1 MLTLSCG
8 ANFRMMNRQKWSLI
22 AGVFLVMSFASH
34 TSLSAAED
42 PAPPEKVRTVEGI
55 TEYSLENGM
64 KVLLFPDPSSPKV
77 TVNLTLLVGSRHEGY
92 GETGMAHL
100 LEHMLFKG
108 TPTHQNIPKELQ
120 ARGAQFNGTTWYD
133 RTNYYETL
141 PASEDNLEFALKME
155 ADRMMNSYVKA
166 EDLASEM
173 TVVRN
178 EFERGENSPSRMLM
192 QKVMASA
199 FEWHNYGKSTIGNR
213 ADIER
218 VPIDRLKGFYK
229 KYYQPDNAVLI
240 VAGKFDQAEALKLI
254 NKYFGTIPRPERK
267 LDKTYTE
274 EPAQEGERIVTLRRI
289 GEVPAVGVVYHIPA
303 AVHKDMAALDVLES
317 TLTDDPSGVLYQA
330 LVKTKKASSVSGS
343 IFALHDPGVLRLMVE
358 IVKGND
364 PQVILGILFDTLQ
377 EVRDK
382 GISPENVARAKE
394 KLLKQY
400 EQAENNS
407 SRLAVEL
414 SEWVAMGDWRLR
426 FLYRDALEKVTPE
439 DVKRVA
445 DKYLRANNRTVG
457 IFEPVKESQKV
468 AIPQVADVEKMIGDY
483 KGREAVA
490 MGEDFNVSPENIDK
504 RTTIKTLPGGV
515 KVALLPKKT
524 RGEEVNL
531 RMTLR
536 YGNLENLQGK
546 RTACEFLPAVMKR
559 GTKNKTRQEIED
571 ELNKLRA
578 QLSLSG
584 SAGEVNVGIKT
595 RKESLGKVLEILK
608 EILREPTLPATELEL
623 LKTQQVAMLEK
634 QKTDPQSR
642 AILSVRRQLRPYSE
656 QDPRY
661 VPDIDQ
667 EIARVKALSQSDLQ
681 SLYENYLGASVG
693 EIAVV
698 GDFSEE
704 EVYSQ
709 LGSVLDDWN
718 SEADYAHIPAEA
730 HDIPGKLTEILIP
743 DKANAFYFA
752 GLTFPMNSTS
762 PDYPDLIV
770 AGSVLGSSGLSS
782 RLGDRV
788 RQKEGLAYGVGA
800 FIHADTI
807 DMRGSISIYAS
818 CNPDNMEKVETAIK
832 EELALLISK
841 GITKE
846 ELANAQKGY
855 LEKQEVSRTSDAS
868 LASIL
873 TTNLFADRNMT
884 YYSELEQKINAVT
897 ADAAQQAFA
906 KYIHPENLIIVVSGS
921 LKKQD

>member
-1 MLTLSCG
+1 MLTLSSG
-8 ANFRMMNRQKWSLI
+8 ARSRMMNRHKWSLA
-22 AGVFLVMSFASH
+22 AGVFLVMSFASN
-34 TSLSAAED
+34 SFLSAAKA
-42 PAPPEKVRTVEGI
+42 PAPPEKVRSVEGI

-108 TPTHQNIPKELQ
+108 TPTHKNIPKELQ
-120 ARGAQFNGTTWYD
+120 ARGAQFNGTTWFD

-166 EDLASEM
+166 EDLVSEM

-192 QKVMASA
+192 QKVMGSA

-218 VPIDRLKGFYK
+218 VPIDRLKKFYQ

-254 NKYFGTIPRPERK
+254 NQYFGTIPRPERK
-267 LDKTYTE
+267 LDATYTE
-274 EPAQEGERIVTLRRI
+274 EPPQEGERVVTLRRV
-289 GEVPAVGVVYHIPA
+289 GEVPVVGVVYHIPA
-303 AVHKDMAALDVLES
+303 AAHKDMAALDVLES
-317 TLTDDPSGVLYQA
+317 ALTSDPSGVLYQA

-343 IFALHDPGVLRLMVE
+343 IFALHDPGVLRLIVE
-358 IVKGND
+358 VVKGND
-364 PQVILGILFDTLQ
+364 PQVILGIMFDTLQ
-377 EVRDK
+377 TVIDK
-382 GISPENVARAKE
+382 GISPEDVARAKE

-445 DKYLRANNRTVG
+445 DLYLKENNRTVG
-457 IFEPVKESQKV
+457 IFVPVDKSEKV
-468 AIPQVADVEKMIGDY
+468 SIPQVNDIAKMIGDY
-483 KGREAVA
+483 KGRETVA
-490 MGEDFNVSPENIDK
+490 MGEDFDVSPESINK
-504 RTTIKTLPGGV
+504 RTTVKTLSSGV
-515 KVALLPKKT
+515 KVALLSKKT

-531 RMTLR
+531 NMTLR

-546 RTACEFLPAVMKR
+546 RLACEYLPVVMKR
-559 GTKNKTRQEIED
+559 GTKNMTRQEIED
-571 ELNKLRA
+571 ALNKLRA
-578 QLSLSG
+578 QLSVSG
-584 SAGEVNVGIKT
+584 SPGQLSVGIKT
-595 RKESLGKVLEILK
+595 RRENLGKVFDILK
-608 EILREPTLPATELEL
+608 QILREPTLPESELDV
-623 LKTQQVAMLEK
+623 LKTQQIAMLEK

-642 AILSVRRQLRPYSE
+642 AILSVRRQLRPYSVE
-656 QDPRY
+656 DPRY

-667 EIARVKALSQSDLQ
+667 EIKRIKALSQSDLQ
-681 SLYENYLGASVG
+681 SLYENFIGASVG

-698 GDFSEE
+698 GDFAEDE
-704 EVYSQ
+704 TFSQ
-709 LGSVLDDWN
+709 LSSMLENWE
-718 SEADYAHIPAEA
+718 SKAAYQHIPAMA
-730 HDIPGKLTEILIP
+730 HKIPGNLTEIIIP

-752 GLTFPMNSTS
+752 GLTFPMNTS
-762 PDYPDLIV
+762 EPDYPDLIV

-800 FIHADTI
+800 FIHADAI

-818 CNPDNMEKVETAIK
+818 CNPANMDKVEVAIK
-832 EELALLISK
+832 EELALLSSK

-855 LEKQEVSRTSDAS
+855 LEKQEVSRTNDAS

-873 TTNLFADRNMT
+873 TANLFAKRDMT

-897 ADAAQQAFA
+897 AEAAQKAFA
-906 KYIHPENLIIVVSGS
+906 KYIHPENLIITVSGS
-921 LKKQD
+921 LKD

>member
-1 MLTLSCG
+1 
-8 ANFRMMNRQKWSLI
+8 MMNRQKWSLT
-22 AGVFLVMSFASH
+22 AGVFLVMSFASN
-34 TSLSAAED
+34 SFLSAAKS

-77 TVNLTLLVGSRHEGY
+77 TVNLTILVGSRHEGY

-108 TPTHQNIPKELQ
+108 TPTHKNIPKELQ
-120 ARGAQFNGTTWYD
+120 ARGAQFNGTTWFD

-192 QKVMASA
+192 QKVMGSA

-218 VPIDRLKGFYK
+218 VPIDRLKKFYK

-240 VAGKFDQAEALKLI
+240 VAGKFDQTEALKLI
-254 NKYFGTIPRPERK
+254 NQYFGTIPRPERK
-267 LDKTYTE
+267 LDSTYTE
-274 EPAQEGERIVTLRRI
+274 EPPQEGERVVTLRRV
-289 GEVPAVGVVYHIPA
+289 GEVPVVGVVYHIPA
-303 AVHKDMAALDVLES
+303 AAHKDMAALDVLES
-317 TLTDDPSGVLYQA
+317 ALTSDPSGVLYQA

-343 IFALHDPGVLRLMVE
+343 IFALHDPGVLRLIVE
-358 IVKGND
+358 VVKGND
-364 PQVILGILFDTLQ
+364 PQVILGIMFDTLQ
-377 EVRDK
+377 TVIDK
-382 GISPENVARAKE
+382 GISPEDVTRAKE

-426 FLYRDALEKVTPE
+426 FLYRDALEKVTPA

-445 DKYLRANNRTVG
+445 DLYLKENNRTVG
-457 IFEPVKESQKV
+457 IFVPVDKSEKV
-468 AIPQVADVEKMIGDY
+468 SIPQVNDIAKMIGDY
-483 KGREAVA
+483 KGRETVA
-490 MGEDFNVSPENIDK
+490 MGEDFDVSPENIDK
-504 RTTIKTLPGGV
+504 RTTVKTLSSGV
-515 KVALLPKKT
+515 KVALLSKKT

-531 RMTLR
+531 KMTLR
-536 YGNLENLQGK
+536 YGNLVNLNGK
-546 RTACEFLPAVMKR
+546 RLACEFLPVVMKR
-559 GTKNKTRQEIED
+559 GTKKMTRQEIED
-571 ELNKLRA
+571 ALNKLRA
-578 QLSLSG
+578 QLSISG
-584 SAGEVNVGIKT
+584 SPGQITVGIKT
-595 RKESLGKVLEILK
+595 RSENLGKVLDILK
-608 EILREPTLPATELEL
+608 DILREPTLPESELEV
-623 LKTQQVAMLEK
+623 LKTQQIAMLEK

-642 AILSVRRQLRPYSE
+642 AILSVRRQLRPYSVE
-656 QDPRY
+656 DPRY

-667 EIARVKALSQSDLQ
+667 EIKRIKALTQSDLQ
-681 SLYENYLGASVG
+681 SLYENFIGASVG

-698 GDFSEE
+698 GDFAEDQTF
-704 EVYSQ
+704 SQ
-709 LGSVLDDWN
+709 LN
-718 SEADYAHIPAEA
+718 SMLENWESKAAYKHIPAMA
-730 HDIPGKLTEILIP
+730 HQIPGNLTEIIIP

-752 GLTFPMNSTS
+752 GLTFPMNTSS

-800 FIHADTI
+800 FIHADSI
-807 DMRGSISIYAS
+807 DERGSISIYAS
-818 CNPDNMEKVETAIK
+818 CNPANMNKVEVAIK
-832 EELALLISK
+832 EELTLLSSK

-855 LEKQEVSRTSDAS
+855 LEQQEVSRTNDSS

-873 TTNLFADRNMT
+873 TANLFAKRDMK
-884 YYSELEQKINAVT
+884 YYSELEKKINAVT
-897 ADAAQQAFA
+897 AEAAQQAFA
-906 KYIHPENLIIVVSGS
+906 KYIHPENLIITVSGS
-921 LKKQD
+921 LTD

>member
-1 MLTLSCG
+1 
-8 ANFRMMNRQKWSLI
+8 
-22 AGVFLVMSFASH
+22 
-34 TSLSAAED
+34 
-42 PAPPEKVRTVEGI
+42 
-55 TEYSLENGM
+55 
-64 KVLLFPDPSSPKV
+64 
-77 TVNLTLLVGSRHEGY
+77 
-92 GETGMAHL
+92 
-100 LEHMLFKG
+100 
-108 TPTHQNIPKELQ
+108 
-120 ARGAQFNGTTWYD
+120 
-133 RTNYYETL
+133 
-141 PASEDNLEFALKME
+141 
-155 ADRMMNSYVKA
+155 
-166 EDLASEM
+166 
-173 TVVRN
+173 
-178 EFERGENSPSRMLM
+178 
-192 QKVMASA
+192 
-199 FEWHNYGKSTIGNR
+199 
-213 ADIER
+213 
-218 VPIDRLKGFYK
+218 
-229 KYYQPDNAVLI
+229 
-240 VAGKFDQAEALKLI
+240 
-254 NKYFGTIPRPERK
+254 
-267 LDKTYTE
+267 
-274 EPAQEGERIVTLRRI
+274 
-289 GEVPAVGVVYHIPA
+289 
-303 AVHKDMAALDVLES
+303 
-317 TLTDDPSGVLYQA
+317 
-330 LVKTKKASSVSGS
+330 
-343 IFALHDPGVLRLMVE
+343 
-358 IVKGND
+358 
-364 PQVILGILFDTLQ
+364 
-377 EVRDK
+377 
-382 GISPENVARAKE
+382 
-394 KLLKQY
+394 
-400 EQAENNS
+400 
-407 SRLAVEL
+407 
-414 SEWVAMGDWRLR
+414 
-426 FLYRDALEKVTPE
+426 
-439 DVKRVA
+439 
-445 DKYLRANNRTVG
+445 
-457 IFEPVKESQKV
+457 
-468 AIPQVADVEKMIGDY
+468 
-483 KGREAVA
+483 
-490 MGEDFNVSPENIDK
+490 
-504 RTTIKTLPGGV
+504 
-515 KVALLPKKT
+515 
-524 RGEEVNL
+524 
-531 RMTLR
+531 
-536 YGNLENLQGK
+536 
-546 RTACEFLPAVMKR
+546 MKR

-608 EILREPTLPATELEL
+608 EILREPTLPASELEL
-623 LKTQQVAMLEK
+623 LKTQQIAMLEK

-667 EIARVKALSQSDLQ
+667 EIARVKSLSQSDLQ

-709 LGSVLDDWN
+709 LGSVLENWK
-718 SEADYAHIPAEA
+718 SEAAYAHIPAEA
-730 HDIPGKLTEILIP
+730 HEIPGKLTEIIIP
-743 DKANAFYFA
+743 DKANAFYFG

-762 PDYPDLIV
+762 PDYPNLIV

-807 DMRGSISIYAS
+807 DMRGSISLYAS

-921 LKKQD
+921 LKK

>member
-1 MLTLSCG
+1 
-8 ANFRMMNRQKWSLI
+8 
-22 AGVFLVMSFASH
+22 MSFASH
-34 TSLSAAED
+34 TSLSAAGD
-42 PAPPEKVRTVEGI
+42 PAPPEKIRTVEGI

-64 KVLLFPDPSSPKV
+64 KVLLFPDASSPKV

-108 TPTHQNIPKELQ
+108 TPTHQNIPKDLQ
-120 ARGAQFNGTTWYD
+120 SRGAQFNGTTWYD

-218 VPIDRLKGFYK
+218 VPVDRLKKFYK

-254 NKYFGTIPRPERK
+254 NQYFGTIPRPERK

-274 EPAQEGERIVTLRRI
+274 EPAQEGERILTLRRI
-289 GEVPAVGVVYHIPA
+289 GEVPSVGVVYHIPA
-303 AVHKDMAALDVLES
+303 AAHKDMAALDVLES

-382 GISPENVARAKE
+382 GISAENVARAKE

-445 DKYLRANNRTVG
+445 DEYLRANNRTVG

-468 AIPQVADVEKMIGDY
+468 AIPQVADIEKMIGDY
-483 KGREAVA
+483 KGREGVA
-490 MGEDFNVSPENIDK
+490 MGEDFDVSPENIDK
-504 RTTIKTLPGGV
+504 RTTVKTLPGGV
-515 KVALLPKKT
+515 KVALLAKKT

-536 YGNLENLQGK
+536 YGSLENLQGK
-546 RTACEFLPAVMKR
+546 RTACEFLPVIMKR

-608 EILREPTLPATELEL
+608 EILREPTLPASELEL
-623 LKTQQVAMLEK
+623 LKTQQIAMLEK

-667 EIARVKALSQSDLQ
+667 EIARVKSLSQSDLQ

-709 LGSVLDDWN
+709 LGSVLENWK
-718 SEADYAHIPAEA
+718 SEAAYAHIPAEA
-730 HDIPGKLTEILIP
+730 HDIPGKLTEIIIP
-743 DKANAFYFA
+743 DKANAFYFG

-807 DMRGSISIYAS
+807 DMRGSISLYAS

-921 LKKQD
+921 LKSQE

>member
-1 MLTLSCG
+1 MLTLSSG
-8 ANFRMMNRQKWSLI
+8 AKYRMMNRQKWSLT
-22 AGVFLVMSFASH
+22 AGVFFVMSFASQSFL
-34 TSLSAAED
+34 TAAD
-42 PAPPEKVRTVEGI
+42 APAPPEKIRTVEGI
-55 TEYSLENGM
+55 TEYSLANGM
-64 KVLLFPDPSSPKV
+64 KVLLFPDASSPKV

-141 PASEDNLEFALKME
+141 PATEDNLEFALKME

-192 QKVMASA
+192 QKVMSSA

-218 VPIDRLKGFYK
+218 VPIDRLKSFYK

-240 VAGKFDQAEALKLI
+240 VAGKFDTDEALKLI
-254 NKYFGTIPRPERK
+254 NKYFGTIPKPERK

-274 EPAQEGERIVTLRRI
+274 EPPQEGERIVTLRRI
-289 GEVPAVGVVYHIPA
+289 GEVPVVGVVYHIPA
-303 AVHKDMAALDVLES
+303 AAHKDMAAIDVLES

-343 IFALHDPGVLRLMVE
+343 LFALHDPGVLRLMVE
-358 IVKGND
+358 VVKGND
-364 PQVILGILFDTLQ
+364 PQVILGIMFDTLQ
-377 EVRDK
+377 TVREK
-382 GISPENVARAKE
+382 GIPAEDVTRAKE

-414 SEWVAMGDWRLR
+414 SEWVSMGDWRLR

-445 DKYLRANNRTVG
+445 DEYLKENNRTVG
-457 IFEPVKESQKV
+457 IFVPVEESQKV
-468 AIPQVADVEKMIGDY
+468 TIPQIDDVAKMIGDY
-483 KGREAVA
+483 QGRETVA
-490 MGEDFNVSPENIDK
+490 KGEDFDVSPENINK
-504 RTTIKTLPGGV
+504 RTTVKTLSGGV
-515 KVALLPKKT
+515 KVALLSKKT

-531 RMTLR
+531 NMTLR
-536 YGNLENLQGK
+536 YGDLQSLQGK
-546 RTACEFLPAVMKR
+546 KTASEFLPAVMKR
-559 GTKNKTRQEIED
+559 GTKNRTRQQIED

-578 QLSLSG
+578 QLSISG
-584 SAGEVNVGIKT
+584 SPGEINVAIKT
-595 RKESLGKVLEILK
+595 RSESLSSVLSILK
-608 EILREPTLPATELEL
+608 EILREPTLPETELDV
-623 LKTQQVAMLEK
+623 LKSQQIATLEK

-642 AILSVRRQLRPYSE
+642 AILSVRSQLRPYPES
-656 QDPRY
+656 DPRY
-661 VPDIDQ
+661 VPTIEQ
-667 EIARVKALSQSDLQ
+667 EIERIKALSQSDLQ
-681 SLYENYLGASVG
+681 SLYENFIGGSVG

-698 GDFSEE
+698 GDFSED
-704 EVYSQ
+704 EVYAQ
-709 LGSVLDDWN
+709 LGSMLDDWK
-718 SEADYAHIPAEA
+718 SPAPYKHIPAEPHA
-730 HDIPGKLTEILIP
+730 IPGKLTEIIIP
-743 DKANAFYFA
+743 DKANAFYFG
-752 GLTFPMNSTS
+752 GLTFPMNSNS
-762 PDYPDLIV
+762 PEYPDLIV

-800 FIHADTI
+800 FIHADNV
-807 DMRGSISIYAS
+807 DSRGSISLYAS

-841 GITKE
+841 GITAE

-855 LEKQEVSRTSDAS
+855 LEQQEVSRTSDSS

-873 TTNLFADRNMT
+873 ATNLFANRDMT
-884 YYSELEQKINAVT
+884 YYSELETKVNAVT
-897 ADAAQQAFA
+897 ADAARQAFA
-906 KYIHPENLIIVVSGS
+906 KYIDPANLIITVSGS
-921 LKKQD
+921 LKQ

>member
-1 MLTLSCG
+1 MK
-8 ANFRMMNRQKWSLI
+8 NRQKWSLT
-22 AGVFLVMSFASH
+22 AGILIVMSFASN
-34 TSLSAAED
+34 TFLSAAAA
-42 PAPPEKVRTVEGI
+42 PAPPEKIRAVEGI

-64 KVLLFPDPSSPKV
+64 RVLLFPDPSSPKV

-108 TPTHQNIPKELQ
+108 TPTHKNIPKELQ
-120 ARGAQFNGTTWYD
+120 ARGAQFNGTTWFD

-141 PASEDNLEFALKME
+141 PASKENLEFALKME

-178 EFERGENSPSRMLM
+178 EFERGENNPSRMLM
-192 QKVMASA
+192 QKVMGSA

-218 VPIDRLKGFYK
+218 VPIERLKNFYK

-240 VAGKFDQAEALKLI
+240 VAGKFDQAEALDLI
-254 NKYFGTIPRPERK
+254 NQYFGTIPKPLRK
-267 LDKTYTE
+267 LDATYTE
-274 EPAQEGERIVTLRRI
+274 EPPQEGERVVTLRRV
-289 GEVPAVGVVYHIPA
+289 GEVPVVGVVYHIPA
-303 AVHKDMAALDVLES
+303 AAHKDMAAIDVLES
-317 TLTDDPSGVLYQA
+317 SLTDDPSGLLYQA

-343 IFALHDPGVLRLMVE
+343 IFALHDPGVLRLSAE

-364 PQVILGILFDTLQ
+364 PQVVLGIMFDTLQ
-377 EVRDK
+377 TVMERGV
-382 GISPENVARAKE
+382 SAENVNRAKA

-445 DKYLRANNRTVG
+445 DLYLKENNRTVG
-457 IFEPVKESQKV
+457 IFIPVDKSEKV
-468 AIPQVADVEKMIGDY
+468 TIPQVEDLAKMIGDY
-483 KGREAVA
+483 KGRETVAV
-490 MGEDFNVSPENIDK
+490 GEDFDVSPESINK
-504 RTTIKTLPGGV
+504 RTTVKTLPSGV
-515 KVALLPKKT
+515 KVALLSKKT

-531 RMTLR
+531 KMTLR
-536 YGNLENLQGK
+536 FGNLENLSGK
-546 RTACEFLPAVMKR
+546 RIACEFLPAMMKR

-571 ELNKLRA
+571 ELNQLRA
-578 QLSLSG
+578 QLIVSG
-584 SAGEVNVGIKT
+584 SSGQLNVSIKS
-595 RKESLGKVLEILK
+595 RKDNLGKVLDILK
-608 EILREPTLPATELEL
+608 QILREPTLPESELEI
-623 LKTQQVAMLEK
+623 LKTQQIARLDK

-642 AILSVRRQLRPYSE
+642 AILSVRRQLRPYSAD
-656 QDPRY
+656 DPRY

-667 EIARVKALSQSDLQ
+667 EIKGIKALSQSDLQ

-693 EIAVV
+693 EITVV
-698 GDFSEE
+698 GDFDEDQT
-704 EVYSQ
+704 YTQ
-709 LGSVLDDWN
+709 L
-718 SEADYAHIPAEA
+718 EAILENWKSKAAYHHIPAMA
-730 HDIPGKLTEILIP
+730 HDIPGNFTEIIIP

-752 GLTFPMNSTS
+752 GLTFPMNSS
-762 PDYPDLIV
+762 APDYPDLIV

-800 FIHADTI
+800 FIHADAV
-807 DMRGSISIYAS
+807 DLRGSISLYAS
-818 CNPDNMEKVETAIK
+818 CNPANMKKVEVAIK

-855 LEKQEVSRTSDAS
+855 LEQQEVSRTSDSS

-873 TTNLFADRNMT
+873 NANLFADRDMT
-884 YYSELEQKINAVT
+884 YYSELEKKVNAVT
-897 ADAAQQAFA
+897 AEAAQKAFA
-906 KYIHPENLIIVVSGS
+906 KFIHPDKLIITVSGS
-921 LKKQD
+921 LKK

>member
-1 MLTLSCG
+1 MLTLSSG
-8 ANFRMMNRQKWSLI
+8 ARFRMMNRQKWSLI

-34 TSLSAAED
+34 NSLSAAGE
-42 PAPPEKVRTVEGI
+42 PAPPEKIRTVEGI

-64 KVLLFPDPSSPKV
+64 KVLLFPDASSPKV

-155 ADRMMNSYVKA
+155 SDRMMNSYVKA

-192 QKVMASA
+192 QKVMSSA

-218 VPIDRLKGFYK
+218 VPVDRLKAFYK

-240 VAGKFDQAEALKLI
+240 VAGKFEQAEALKLI
-254 NKYFGTIPRPERK
+254 NKYFGSIPRPERK
-267 LDKTYTE
+267 LDQTYTE

-303 AVHKDMAALDVLES
+303 AAHKDMAALDVLES
-317 TLTDDPSGVLYQA
+317 TLTDDPAGVLYQA

-364 PQVILGILFDTLQ
+364 PQVILGIMFDSLD
-377 EVRDK
+377 EVREK
-382 GISPENVARAKE
+382 GISAENVTRAKE

-445 DKYLRANNRTVG
+445 DEYLRPNNRTVG

-468 AIPQVADVEKMIGDY
+468 AIPQVADIEKMIGEY

-490 MGEDFNVSPENIDK
+490 MGEDFDVSPENIDK
-504 RTTIKTLPGGV
+504 RTIVKTLPGGV
-515 KVALLPKKT
+515 KVALLSKKT

-531 RMTLR
+531 KMSLR
-536 YGNLENLQGK
+536 YGSLENLQGK
-546 RTACEFLPAVMKR
+546 RTACEFLPVIMKR

-584 SAGEVNVGIKT
+584 SAGELTVGIKT
-595 RKESLGKVLEILK
+595 RSENLGKVLEILK
-608 EILREPTLPATELEL
+608 EILREPTLPAAELEV
-623 LKTQQVAMLEK
+623 LKTQQISMLEK

-642 AILSVRRQLRPYSE
+642 AILAVRRQLRPYGE
-656 QDPRY
+656 EDPRY

-667 EIARVKALSQSDLQ
+667 EIALVKALSQSDLQ
-681 SLYENYLGASVG
+681 ALYENFIGASVG

-698 GDFSEE
+698 GDFSEDQ
-704 EVYSQ
+704 VYLQ
-709 LGSVLDDWN
+709 LGSVLENWE
-718 SEADYAHIPAEA
+718 SKADYKHIPAEA
-730 HDIPGKLTEILIP
+730 HETSGKLTEIIIP

-807 DMRGSISIYAS
+807 DKRGSISIYAS
-818 CNPDNMEKVETAIK
+818 CNPDNMGKVETAIK

-884 YYSELEQKINAVT
+884 YYSDLEQQINKVT

-906 KYIHPENLIIVVSGS
+906 KYIHPENLVIVISGS
-921 LKKQD
+921 LKK

>member
-1 MLTLSCG
+1 
-8 ANFRMMNRQKWSLI
+8 MNRQKWSLI
-22 AGVFLVMSFASH
+22 AGVLFVMSFASH
-34 TSLSAAED
+34 KSLQAAGE
-42 PAPPEKVRTVEGI
+42 PAPPEKIRTVEGI

-178 EFERGENSPSRMLM
+178 EFERGENSPARMLM

-218 VPIDRLKGFYK
+218 VPVNRLKEFYK

-240 VAGKFDQAEALKLI
+240 VAGKFDQAEALTLI
-254 NKYFGTIPRPERK
+254 NKYFGTIPRPERT
-267 LDKTYTE
+267 LDQTYTE
-274 EPAQEGERIVTLRRI
+274 EPPQEGERVITLRRI
-289 GEVPAVGVVYHIPA
+289 GEVPSVGVVYHIPA
-303 AVHKDMAALDVLES
+303 AAHKDMAALDVLES

-364 PQVILGILFDTLQ
+364 PQVILGILFDTLDK
-377 EVRDK
+377 VRED

-445 DKYLRANNRTVG
+445 DEYLKPNNRTVG

-468 AIPQVADVEKMIGDY
+468 AIPQVADIEKMIGDY

-490 MGEDFNVSPENIDK
+490 MGEDFDVSPENIDK

-515 KVALLPKKT
+515 KVAMLSKKT

-531 RMTLR
+531 KMTLR

-546 RTACEFLPAVMKR
+546 RLACEFLPVIMKR
-559 GTKNKTRQEIED
+559 GTKTKTRQQIED

-578 QLSLSG
+578 QLSVSG
-584 SAGEVNVGIKT
+584 SPGELNVGIKT
-595 RKESLGKVLEILK
+595 RKESLSEVLAILK
-608 EILREPTLPATELEL
+608 EILREPTLPEAELEL
-623 LKTQQVAMLEK
+623 LKTQQVAMLDK

-642 AILSVRRQLRPYSE
+642 AILSVRKQLRPYS
-656 QDPRY
+656 QDDPRF

-667 EIARVKALSQSDLQ
+667 EIEGVKALKRDDLQ
-681 SLYENYLGASVG
+681 SLYDGFIGASVG

-704 EVYSQ
+704 AVYTQ
-709 LGSVLDDWN
+709 LGDVLENWE
-718 SEADYAHIPAEA
+718 SKAAYAHIPSEA
-730 HDIPGKLTEILIP
+730 HQLPGKLTEIIIP
-743 DKANAFYFA
+743 DKANAFYFG

-807 DMRGSISIYAS
+807 DMRGSISLYAS

-832 EELALLISK
+832 EELELLISK

-855 LEKQEVSRTSDAS
+855 LEQQEVSRTSDAS

-873 TTNLFADRNMT
+873 TTNLFADRTMI
-884 YYSELEQKINAVT
+884 YYSELEENINAVT
-897 ADAAQQAFA
+897 TEAAQAAFA
-906 KYIHPENLIIVVSGS
+906 KYIHPKDLIITVSGS
-921 LKKQD
+921 LKK

>member
-1 MLTLSCG
+1 MLTLSSG
-8 ANFRMMNRQKWSLI
+8 ARFRMMNRQKWSLI

-34 TSLSAAED
+34 TSLSAAGD
-42 PAPPEKVRTVEGI
+42 PAPPEKIRTVEGI

-64 KVLLFPDPSSPKV
+64 KVLLFPDASSPKV

-108 TPTHQNIPKELQ
+108 TPTHQNIPKDLQ
-120 ARGAQFNGTTWYD
+120 SRGAQFNGTTWYD

-218 VPIDRLKGFYK
+218 VPVDRLKKFYK

-254 NKYFGTIPRPERK
+254 NQYFGTIPRPERK

-274 EPAQEGERIVTLRRI
+274 EPAQEGERILTLRRI
-289 GEVPAVGVVYHIPA
+289 GEVPSVGVVYHIPA
-303 AVHKDMAALDVLES
+303 AAHKDMAALDVLES

-382 GISPENVARAKE
+382 GISAENVARAKE

-445 DKYLRANNRTVG
+445 DEYLRANNRTVG

-468 AIPQVADVEKMIGDY
+468 AIPQVADIEKMIGDY
-483 KGREAVA
+483 KGREGVA
-490 MGEDFNVSPENIDK
+490 MGEDFDVSPENIDK
-504 RTTIKTLPGGV
+504 RTTVKTLPGGV
-515 KVALLPKKT
+515 KVALLAKKT

-536 YGNLENLQGK
+536 YGSLENLQGK
-546 RTACEFLPAVMKR
+546 RTACEFLPVIMKR

-608 EILREPTLPATELEL
+608 EILREPTLPASELEL
-623 LKTQQVAMLEK
+623 LKTQQIAMLEK

-667 EIARVKALSQSDLQ
+667 EIARVKSLSQSDLQ

-709 LGSVLDDWN
+709 LGSVLENWK
-718 SEADYAHIPAEA
+718 SEAAYAHIPAEA
-730 HDIPGKLTEILIP
+730 HEIPGKLTEIIIP
-743 DKANAFYFA
+743 DKANAFYFG

-762 PDYPDLIV
+762 PDYPNLIV

-807 DMRGSISIYAS
+807 DMRGSISLYAS

-921 LKKQD
+921 LKK

>member
-1 MLTLSCG
+1 MLTLSSG
-8 ANFRMMNRQKWSLI
+8 ASFRMMKQIKWSLI
-22 AGVFLVMSFASH
+22 AGVFTVMSFSSQ
-34 TSLSAAED
+34 TILSAAD
-42 PAPPEKVRTVEGI
+42 APAAPEKVRTVEGI

-108 TPTHQNIPKELQ
+108 TPTHKNIPKELQ
-120 ARGAQFNGTTWYD
+120 ARGANFNGTTWYD

-141 PASEDNLEFALKME
+141 PASEDNLEFALKLE
-155 ADRMMNSYVKA
+155 SDRMMNSYVKA

-192 QKVMASA
+192 QKIMSSA
-199 FEWHNYGKSTIGNR
+199 FNWHNYGKSTIGNR

-218 VPIDRLKGFYK
+218 VPIDRLKSFYK

-240 VAGKFDQAEALKLI
+240 VVGKFDQEKALTLI

-267 LDKTYTE
+267 LDATYTE
-274 EPAQEGERIVTLRRI
+274 EPPQEGERVVTLRRI
-289 GEVPAVGVVYHIPA
+289 GEVPVVGVAYHIPA
-303 AVHKDMAALDVLES
+303 AAHKDMAALDVLE
-317 TLTDDPSGVLYQA
+317 TALTDDPSGVLYQA
-330 LVKTKKASSVSGS
+330 LVKTKKASRVSGS
-343 IFALHDPGVLRLMVE
+343 LYALHDPGVLRLQAEV
-358 IVKGND
+358 IKGND

-377 EVRDK
+377 NVMDK
-382 GISPENVARAKE
+382 GISAENVTRAKE

-400 EQAENNS
+400 EQGENNS

-414 SEWVAMGDWRLR
+414 TEWVSMGDWRLR

-445 DKYLRANNRTVG
+445 DQYLKENNRTVG
-457 IFEPVKESQKV
+457 IFVPVEKSQKV
-468 AIPQVADVEKMIGDY
+468 TIPQIDDIAKIIGDY
-483 KGREAVA
+483 KGRETVA
-490 MGEDFNVSPENIDK
+490 KGEDFDVSPENIDK
-504 RTTIKTLPGGV
+504 RTTVKTLSSGV
-515 KVALLPKKT
+515 KVALLSKKT
-524 RGEEVNL
+524 RGAEVNL
-531 RMTLR
+531 KMTLR

-559 GTKNKTRQEIED
+559 GTKSKTRQEIED

-578 QLSLSG
+578 QLSISG
-584 SAGEVNVGIKT
+584 SPGELSVSIKT
-595 RKESLGKVLEILK
+595 RGENLGKVLGILK
-608 EILREPTLPATELEL
+608 LILREPTLPAAELEVM
-623 LKTQQVAMLEK
+623 KSQQIAGMEK

-642 AILSVRRQLRPYSE
+642 AILSVRRQLRPYAPE
-656 QDPRY
+656 DPRY

-667 EIARVKALSQSDLQ
+667 EIERIKALSQSDLQ
-681 SLYENYLGASVG
+681 SLYENFIGASVG

-704 EVYSQ
+704 EVFTQ
-709 LGSVLDDWN
+709 LN
-718 SEADYAHIPAEA
+718 SMLENWDSKASYQHIPSMA
-730 HDIPGKLTEILIP
+730 HKIPGKTEEIIIP

-752 GLTFPMNSTS
+752 GLTFPMNTS
-762 PDYPDLIV
+762 APEYPDLVV

-800 FIHADTI
+800 FIHAGTVD
-807 DMRGSISIYAS
+807 DRGSISLYAS
-818 CNPDNMEKVETAIK
+818 CNPDNMKKVETAIK

-846 ELANAQKGY
+846 ELANAQKGF
-855 LEKQEVSRTSDAS
+855 LERQEVSRTSDAS

-873 TTNLFADRNMT
+873 STNLFAKRDMT
-884 YYSELEQKINAVT
+884 YYSKLEQNINAVT
-897 ADAAQQAFA
+897 AEAAQQAFG
-906 KYIHPENLIIVVSGS
+906 KYINPEDLVIVISGS
-921 LKKQD
+921 LKK

>member
-1 MLTLSCG
+1 
-8 ANFRMMNRQKWSLI
+8 MMNRQKWSLT
-22 AGVFLVMSFASH
+22 AGVLFVMSFVSQSFV
-34 TSLSAAED
+34 TAAD
-42 PAPPEKVRTVEGI
+42 NPAPPQKIRTVEGI
-55 TEYSLENGM
+55 TEYELDNGM
-64 KVLLFPDPSSPKV
+64 RVLLFPDASSPKV

-155 ADRMMNSYVKA
+155 ADRMLNSYVKA

-218 VPIDRLKGFYK
+218 VPIDRLKAFYK

-240 VAGKFDQAEALKLI
+240 VAGKFETDQALKLI
-254 NKYFGTIPRPERK
+254 NKYFGTMPRPERK

-274 EPAQEGERIVTLRRI
+274 EPPQEGERIVTLKRI
-289 GEVPAVGVVYHIPA
+289 GEVPVVGVAYHIPA
-303 AVHKDMAALDVLES
+303 AAHKDMAALDVLES

-358 IVKGND
+358 VIKGND
-364 PQVILGILFDTLQ
+364 PQVVLGIMFDTLQ
-377 EVRDK
+377 EVREK
-382 GISPENVARAKE
+382 GISPENVARAKQ

-445 DKYLRANNRTVG
+445 DEYLKENNRTVG
-457 IFEPVKESQKV
+457 IFVPVEESQKV
-468 AIPQVADVEKMIGDY
+468 AIPQVADIEKMIGDY

-490 MGEDFNVSPENIDK
+490 TGENFDVSPENIEK

-515 KVALLPKKT
+515 KVALLSKKT

-546 RTACEFLPAVMKR
+546 RTACEFLPAIMKR
-559 GTKNKTRQEIED
+559 GTKNLTRQQIED

-584 SAGEVNVGIKT
+584 SPGEVNVGIKT
-595 RKESLGKVLEILK
+595 RRDSLGKVLDILRQV
-608 EILREPTLPATELEL
+608 LREPTLPASELEL
-623 LKTQQVAMLEK
+623 LKTQQVAMLDK

-642 AILSVRRQLRPYSE
+642 AILSVRRQLRPYAPE
-656 QDPRY
+656 DPRY
-661 VPDIDQ
+661 VPDID
-667 EIARVKALSQSDLQ
+667 EETARVKALTQSDLQ

-698 GDFSEE
+698 GDFAEE
-704 EVYSQ
+704 EIFEQ
-709 LGSVLDDWN
+709 LGTVLNDWK
-718 SEADYAHIPAEA
+718 SPAAYAHIPSEP
-730 HDIPGKLTEILIP
+730 HKIPGKLTEIIIP

-752 GLTFPMNSTS
+752 GLTFPMNSMS
-762 PDYPDLIV
+762 PEYPDLIV

-800 FIHADTI
+800 FIHADNV
-807 DMRGSISIYAS
+807 DPRGSISIYAS
-818 CNPDNMEKVETAIK
+818 CNPDNMEKVEVAIK
-832 EELALLISK
+832 EELELLIAK
-841 GITKE
+841 GITGE

-855 LEKQEVSRTSDAS
+855 LEQQEVSRTSDAS
-868 LASIL
+868 LAGIL
-873 TTNLFADRNMT
+873 TTNLFAERDMT
-884 YYSELEQKINAVT
+884 YYIDLEKKINAVT
-897 ADAAQQAFA
+897 AEAAQKAFA
-906 KYIHPENLIIVVSGS
+906 KFINPKDLIITVSGS
-921 LKKQD
+921 LKK

>member
-1 MLTLSCG
+1 MLTLSSG

-34 TSLSAAED
+34 TSLSAAGD
-42 PAPPEKVRTVEGI
+42 PAPPEKIRTVEGI

-218 VPIDRLKGFYK
+218 VPIDRLKGFYQ

-240 VAGKFDQAEALKLI
+240 VAGKFEQAEALKLI

-274 EPAQEGERIVTLRRI
+274 EPAQEGERIITLRRI
-289 GEVPAVGVVYHIPA
+289 GEVPSVGVVYHIPA
-303 AVHKDMAALDVLES
+303 AAHKDMAALDVLES
-317 TLTDDPSGVLYQA
+317 TLTDDPAGVLYQA

-377 EVRDK
+377 EVREK

-445 DKYLRANNRTVG
+445 DEYLRANNRTVG

-468 AIPQVADVEKMIGDY
+468 AIPQVADIEKMIGDY

-490 MGEDFNVSPENIDK
+490 MGEDFDVSPENIDK
-504 RTTIKTLPGGV
+504 RTTVKTLPGGV
-515 KVALLPKKT
+515 KVALLSKKT

-531 RMTLR
+531 TMTLR

-546 RTACEFLPAVMKR
+546 RTASEFLPVIMKR

-578 QLSLSG
+578 QLNLSG
-584 SAGEVNVGIKT
+584 SAGVVNVGIKT

-608 EILREPTLPATELEL
+608 EILREPTLPAAELEL

-709 LGSVLDDWN
+709 LGSVLENWE
-718 SEADYAHIPAEA
+718 SKAAYAHIPAEA
-730 HDIPGKLTEILIP
+730 HDIPGKLTEIIIP
-743 DKANAFYFA
+743 DKANAFYFG

-807 DMRGSISIYAS
+807 DMRGSISLYAS

-873 TTNLFADRNMT
+873 STNLFADRNMT

-897 ADAAQQAFA
+897 TDAAQQAFA

-921 LKKQD
+921 LKK

>member
-1 MLTLSCG
+1 
-8 ANFRMMNRQKWSLI
+8 
-22 AGVFLVMSFASH
+22 MSFASH
-34 TSLSAAED
+34 TSLSAAGD
-42 PAPPEKVRTVEGI
+42 PAPPEKIRTVEGI

-218 VPIDRLKGFYK
+218 VPIDRLKGFYQ

-240 VAGKFDQAEALKLI
+240 VAGKFEQAEALKLI

-274 EPAQEGERIVTLRRI
+274 EPAQEGERIITLRRI
-289 GEVPAVGVVYHIPA
+289 GEVPSVGVVYHIPA
-303 AVHKDMAALDVLES
+303 AAHKDMAALDVLES
-317 TLTDDPSGVLYQA
+317 TLTDDPAGVLYQA

-377 EVRDK
+377 EVREK

-445 DKYLRANNRTVG
+445 DEYLRANNRTVG

-468 AIPQVADVEKMIGDY
+468 AIPQVADIEKMIGDY

-490 MGEDFNVSPENIDK
+490 MGEDFDVSPENIDK
-504 RTTIKTLPGGV
+504 RTTVKTLPGGV
-515 KVALLPKKT
+515 KVALLSKKT

-531 RMTLR
+531 TMTLR

-546 RTACEFLPAVMKR
+546 RTASEFLPVIMKR

-578 QLSLSG
+578 QLNLSG
-584 SAGEVNVGIKT
+584 SAGVVNVGIKT

-608 EILREPTLPATELEL
+608 EILREPTLPAAELEL

-709 LGSVLDDWN
+709 LGSVLENWE
-718 SEADYAHIPAEA
+718 SKAAYAHIPAEA
-730 HDIPGKLTEILIP
+730 HDIPGKLTEIIIP
-743 DKANAFYFA
+743 DKANAFYFG

-807 DMRGSISIYAS
+807 DMRGSISLYAS

-873 TTNLFADRNMT
+873 STNLFADRNMT

-897 ADAAQQAFA
+897 TDAAQQAFA

-921 LKKQD
+921 LKK

>member
-1 MLTLSCG
+1 
-8 ANFRMMNRQKWSLI
+8 MNRQKWSLI
-22 AGVFLVMSFASH
+22 AGVLLVMSFASH
-34 TSLSAAED
+34 TSSAAGD
-42 PAPPEKVRTVEGI
+42 PAPPEKIRNVEGI

-64 KVLLFPDPSSPKV
+64 KVLLFPDASSPKV

-120 ARGAQFNGTTWYD
+120 SRGAQFNGTTWYD

-155 ADRMMNSYVKA
+155 SDRMMNSYVKA

-192 QKVMASA
+192 QKVMSSA

-218 VPIDRLKGFYK
+218 VPVDRLKGFYK

-240 VAGKFDQAEALKLI
+240 VAGKFDQAETLKLI
-254 NKYFGTIPRPERK
+254 NQYFGTIPRPERK
-267 LDKTYTE
+267 LDQTYTE

-289 GEVPAVGVVYHIPA
+289 GEVPVVGVVYHIPA
-303 AVHKDMAALDVLES
+303 AAHEDMAALDVLES
-317 TLTDDPSGVLYQA
+317 SLTDDPSGVLYQA

-364 PQVILGILFDTLQ
+364 PQVILGIMFDTLQ
-377 EVRDK
+377 EVQEK
-382 GISPENVARAKE
+382 GVSAENVARAKE

-414 SEWVAMGDWRLR
+414 SEWAAMGDWRLR

-468 AIPQVADVEKMIGDY
+468 AIPQVAEIEKMIGDY

-490 MGEDFNVSPENIDK
+490 MGENFDVSPENIDK
-504 RTTIKTLPGGV
+504 RTSVKTLPGGV
-515 KVALLPKKT
+515 KVALLSKKT
-524 RGEEVNL
+524 RGEEVHL
-531 RMTLR
+531 KMTLR

-546 RTACEFLPAVMKR
+546 RTACEFLPVIMKR
-559 GTKNKTRQEIED
+559 GTKTKTRQQIED

-584 SAGEVNVGIKT
+584 SAGDLNVGIKT
-595 RKESLGKVLEILK
+595 RSENLGKVLEILK
-608 EILREPTLPATELEL
+608 EILREPTLPAAELEL

-642 AILSVRRQLRPYSE
+642 AILSVRRQLRPYGE
-656 QDPRY
+656 EDPRY

-681 SLYENYLGASVG
+681 SLYENFLGASAG

-698 GDFSEE
+698 GDFSEDQ
-704 EVYSQ
+704 VYAQ
-709 LGSVLDDWN
+709 LGSVLENWE
-718 SEADYAHIPAEA
+718 SKAAYQHIPAEP
-730 HDIPGKLTEILIP
+730 HEIPGKLTEIIIP
-743 DKANAFYFA
+743 DKANAFYFS
-752 GLTFPMNSTS
+752 GLTFPMNSES
-762 PDYPDLIV
+762 PDYPGMVV

-800 FIHADTI
+800 FIHAGTVDK
-807 DMRGSISIYAS
+807 RGSISIYAS
-818 CNPDNMEKVETAIK
+818 CNPDNMEKVETAIQ

-841 GITKE
+841 GITE
-846 ELANAQKGY
+846 DELANAQKGY

-906 KYIHPENLIIVVSGS
+906 KYIHPGNLIIVISGS
-921 LKKQD
+921 LKK

>member
-1 MLTLSCG
+1 
-8 ANFRMMNRQKWSLI
+8 MNRQKWSLI

-34 TSLSAAED
+34 TSLSAAGD
-42 PAPPEKVRTVEGI
+42 PAPPEKIRTVEGI

-64 KVLLFPDPSSPKV
+64 KVLLFPDASSPKV

-108 TPTHQNIPKELQ
+108 TPTHQNIPKDLQ
-120 ARGAQFNGTTWYD
+120 SRGAQFNGTTWYD

-218 VPIDRLKGFYK
+218 VPVDRLKKFYK

-254 NKYFGTIPRPERK
+254 NQYFGTIPRPERK

-274 EPAQEGERIVTLRRI
+274 EPAQEGERILTLRRI
-289 GEVPAVGVVYHIPA
+289 GEVPSVGVVYHIPA
-303 AVHKDMAALDVLES
+303 AAHKDMAALDVLES

-382 GISPENVARAKE
+382 GISAENVARAKE

-445 DKYLRANNRTVG
+445 DEYLRANNRTVG

-468 AIPQVADVEKMIGDY
+468 AIPQVADIEKMIGDY
-483 KGREAVA
+483 KGREGVA
-490 MGEDFNVSPENIDK
+490 MGEDFDVSPENIDK
-504 RTTIKTLPGGV
+504 RTTVKTLPGGV
-515 KVALLPKKT
+515 KVALLAKKT

-536 YGNLENLQGK
+536 YGSLENLQGK
-546 RTACEFLPAVMKR
+546 RTACEFLPVIMKR

-608 EILREPTLPATELEL
+608 EILREPTLPASELEL
-623 LKTQQVAMLEK
+623 LKTQQIAMLEK

-667 EIARVKALSQSDLQ
+667 EIARVKSLSQSDLQ

-709 LGSVLDDWN
+709 LGSVLENWK
-718 SEADYAHIPAEA
+718 SEAAYAHIPAEA
-730 HDIPGKLTEILIP
+730 HDIPGKLTEIIIP
-743 DKANAFYFA
+743 DKANAFYFG

-807 DMRGSISIYAS
+807 DMRGSISLYAS

-921 LKKQD
+921 LKSQE

>member
-1 MLTLSCG
+1 
-8 ANFRMMNRQKWSLI
+8 MNQLKWSLI
-22 AGVFLVMSFASH
+22 AGVFTVMSI
-34 TSLSAAED
+34 TSQTKLSAAGE
-42 PAPPEKVRTVEGI
+42 PAAPEKVRTVEGI

-77 TVNLTLLVGSRHEGY
+77 TVNLTFLVGSRHEGY

-108 TPTHQNIPKELQ
+108 TPTHKNIPKELQ

-133 RTNYYETL
+133 RTNYYETM
-141 PASEDNLEFALKME
+141 PASEDNLDFALKME

-166 EDLASEM
+166 EDLVSEM

-178 EFERGENSPSRMLM
+178 EFERGENSPARMLM

-199 FEWHNYGKSTIGNR
+199 FNWHNYGKSTIGNR

-218 VPIDRLKGFYK
+218 VPIDRLKSFYK

-240 VAGKFDQAEALKLI
+240 VVGKFDQEKALTLI

-267 LDKTYTE
+267 LDATYTE
-274 EPAQEGERIVTLRRI
+274 EPPQEGERIVTLRRI
-289 GEVPAVGVVYHIPA
+289 GEVPVVGVAYHIPA
-303 AVHKDMAALDVLES
+303 AAHKDMAALDVLET

-343 IFALHDPGVLRLMVE
+343 LFALHDPGVLRLQAEV
-358 IVKGND
+358 VKGND
-364 PQVILGILFDTLQ
+364 PQVILGILFDSLQ
-377 EVRDK
+377 TVMDK
-382 GISPENVARAKE
+382 GISAENVTRAKE

-414 SEWVAMGDWRLR
+414 TEWVSMGDWRLR

-445 DKYLRANNRTVG
+445 DLYLKENNRTVG
-457 IFEPVKESQKV
+457 IFVPVEKSQKV
-468 AIPQVADVEKMIGDY
+468 TIPQVEDVAKMIGDY

-490 MGEDFNVSPENIDK
+490 KGENFDVSPESINK
-504 RTTIKTLPGGV
+504 RTTIKTLSGGV
-515 KVALLPKKT
+515 KVALLSKKT
-524 RGEEVNL
+524 RGAEVNL
-531 RMTLR
+531 KMTLR
-536 YGNLENLQGK
+536 YGDLESLHGK
-546 RTACEFLPAVMKR
+546 RTACEYLPVVMKR
-559 GTKNKTRQEIED
+559 GTKSKTRQEIAD

-578 QLSLSG
+578 QLSISGAPGALSV
-584 SAGEVNVGIKT
+584 SIKT
-595 RKESLGKVLEILK
+595 RGENLGKVLEILK
-608 EILREPTLPATELEL
+608 LILREPTLPAAELEV
-623 LKTQQVAMLEK
+623 LKTQQIAAMEK

-642 AILSVRRQLRPYSE
+642 AILSVRRQLRPYSAE
-656 QDPRY
+656 DPRY

-667 EIARVKALSQSDLQ
+667 EIERIKALSQSDLQ
-681 SLYENYLGASVG
+681 SLYENFIGASVG

-698 GDFSEE
+698 GDFSED
-704 EVYSQ
+704 EVFKQ
-709 LGSVLDDWN
+709 LNSMLGDWP
-718 SEADYAHIPAEA
+718 SKASYQHIPAMA
-730 HDIPGKLTEILIP
+730 HKIPGKLEQINIP

-752 GLTFPMNSTS
+752 GLTFPMNTS
-762 PDYPDLIV
+762 APEYPDLVV
-770 AGSVLGSSGLSS
+770 AGSVLGSSGPSS

-800 FIHADTI
+800 IIHAGTVD
-807 DMRGSISIYAS
+807 DRGSISLYAS
-818 CNPDNMEKVETAIK
+818 CNPDNINKVETAIQ

-846 ELANAQKGY
+846 ELTNAQKGFV
-855 LEKQEVSRTSDAS
+855 ERQEVSRTSDSS

-873 TTNLFADRNMT
+873 SSNLFAKRDMT
-884 YYSELEQKINAVT
+884 YYSKLEQKINAVT
-897 ADAAQQAFA
+897 METAQQAFG
-906 KYIHPENLIIVVSGS
+906 KYINPKDLVIVVSGS
-921 LKKQD
+921 LKK

>member
-1 MLTLSCG
+1 
-8 ANFRMMNRQKWSLI
+8 MMNRQKWSLT
-22 AGVFLVMSFASH
+22 AGIVLVMSFASN
-34 TSLSAAED
+34 TFLSAAAA

-108 TPTHQNIPKELQ
+108 TPTHKNIPKELQ

-141 PASEDNLEFALKME
+141 PASADNLKFALKME

-192 QKVMASA
+192 QKVMGSA

-218 VPIDRLKGFYK
+218 VPIDRLKSFYK

-240 VAGKFDQAEALKLI
+240 VVGKFDQAEALKLI
-254 NKYFGTIPRPERK
+254 NENFGTIPKPLSK
-267 LDKTYTE
+267 LDATYTE
-274 EPAQEGERIVTLRRI
+274 EPPQEGERIVTLRRV
-289 GEVPAVGVVYHIPA
+289 GEVPVVGVVYHIPA
-303 AVHKDMAALDVLES
+303 AAHKDMAAIDVLES
-317 TLTDDPSGVLYQA
+317 SLTDDPSGLLYQA

-343 IFALHDPGVLRLMVE
+343 LFALHDPGVLRLKAE

-364 PQVILGILFDTLQ
+364 PQVILGIMFDTLQ
-377 EVRDK
+377 NVMDK
-382 GISPENVARAKE
+382 GVSAENVKRAKA

-445 DKYLRANNRTVG
+445 DRYLKENNRTVG
-457 IFEPVKESQKV
+457 IFIPVDKSEKV
-468 AIPQVADVEKMIGDY
+468 TIPQVEELAKLIGDY
-483 KGREAVA
+483 QGRETVAV
-490 MGEDFNVSPENIDK
+490 GEDFDVSPENINK
-504 RTTIKTLPGGV
+504 RTTVKTLSSGV
-515 KVALLPKKT
+515 KVALLSKKT

-531 RMTLR
+531 KMTLR
-536 YGNLENLQGK
+536 YGDLENLQGK
-546 RTACEFLPAVMKR
+546 RLACEFLPAIMKR
-559 GTKNKTRQEIED
+559 GTKNKTRQQIED
-571 ELNKLRA
+571 ELNQLRA

-584 SAGEVNVGIKT
+584 SSGKLNVSIKS
-595 RKESLGKVLEILK
+595 RKENLAKVLDILK
-608 EILREPTLPATELEL
+608 QILREPTLPESELEI
-623 LKTQQVAMLEK
+623 LKTQQIAMLEK

-642 AILSVRRQLRPYSE
+642 AILSVRRQLRPYSVE
-656 QDPRY
+656 DPRY

-667 EIARVKALSQSDLQ
+667 EIKGVKALAQSDLQ
-681 SLYENYLGASVG
+681 SLYESFIGASVG

-698 GDFSEE
+698 GDFAEDK
-704 EVYSQ
+704 VFSQ
-709 LGSVLDDWN
+709 LDAMLENWKSK
-718 SEADYAHIPAEA
+718 SAYHHIPAMA
-730 HDIPGKLTEILIP
+730 HDIPGNLTEIIIP

-752 GLTFPMNSTS
+752 GLTFPMNSS
-762 PDYPDLIV
+762 APEYPDLIV

-800 FIHADTI
+800 FIHADAL
-807 DMRGSISIYAS
+807 DLRGSISLYAS
-818 CNPDNMEKVETAIK
+818 CNPANMKKVEVAIK

-855 LEKQEVSRTSDAS
+855 LEQQEVSRTSDSS

-873 TTNLFADRNMT
+873 TANLFAKRDMT
-884 YYSELEQKINAVT
+884 YYSELEQKVNAVT
-897 ADAAQQAFA
+897 TEAAQKAFA
-906 KYIHPENLIIVVSGS
+906 QFIDPEKLVIVVSGS
-921 LKKQD
+921 LKK

>member
-1 MLTLSCG
+1 
-8 ANFRMMNRQKWSLI
+8 MMNRQKWSLT
-22 AGVFLVMSFASH
+22 AGVLIVMSFASN
-34 TSLSAAED
+34 TFLSAAED
-42 PAPPEKVRTVEGI
+42 PAPPEKIRTVEGI

-64 KVLLFPDPSSPKV
+64 KVLLFPDASSPKV

-108 TPTHQNIPKELQ
+108 TPTHPTIPKDLQ

-155 ADRMMNSYVKA
+155 SDRMMNSYVKA
-166 EDLASEM
+166 EDLLSEM

-192 QKVMASA
+192 QKIMSSA

-218 VPIDRLKGFYK
+218 VPVDRLKAFYK

-240 VAGKFDQAEALKLI
+240 VAGKFDQAEALTLI

-267 LDKTYTE
+267 LDATYTE
-274 EPAQEGERIVTLRRI
+274 EPPQEGERFITLRRI
-289 GEVPAVGVVYHIPA
+289 GEVPVVGVAYHIPA
-303 AVHKDMAALDVLES
+303 AAHKDMAALDVLES
-317 TLTDDPSGVLYQA
+317 ALTDDPSGVLYQA
-330 LVKTKKASSVSGS
+330 LVATKKASSVSGS
-343 IFALHDPGVLRLMVE
+343 LFALHDPGVLRLMVE
-358 IVKGND
+358 VVKGND
-364 PQVILGILFDTLQ
+364 PQVILGIMFDTLQ
-377 EVRDK
+377 TVIDK
-382 GISPENVARAKE
+382 GISAENVDRAKE

-414 SEWVAMGDWRLR
+414 SEWVSMGDWRLR

-445 DKYLRANNRTVG
+445 DLYLKENNRTVG
-457 IFEPVKESQKV
+457 VFVPVEKSQKV
-468 AIPQVADVEKMIGDY
+468 DIPQIDDIAKMIGDY
-483 KGREAVA
+483 QGRESVA
-490 MGEDFNVSPENIDK
+490 MGEDFDVSPENIDK
-504 RTTIKTLPGGV
+504 RTVTKTLPGGV
-515 KVALLPKKT
+515 KVALLSKKT

-531 RMTLR
+531 KMTLR

-546 RTACEFLPAVMKR
+546 RSASEFLPVVMKR
-559 GTKNKTRQEIED
+559 GTKSKTRQEIED

-584 SAGEVNVGIKT
+584 SPGELNVSIKT
-595 RKESLGKVLEILK
+595 RNESLGKVLDILK
-608 EILREPTLPATELEL
+608 QILREPTLPATELEV
-623 LKTQQVAMLEK
+623 LKTQQIATLEK

-642 AILSVRRQLRPYSE
+642 AILAVRRQLRPYGPE
-656 QDPRY
+656 DPRY

-667 EIARVKALSQSDLQ
+667 EIEAIKALTQSDLQ
-681 SLYENYLGASVG
+681 SLYENFIGASAG

-698 GDFSEE
+698 GDFSEDP
-704 EVYSQ
+704 VFTQ
-709 LGSVLDDWN
+709 LNAMLENWESKAAY
-718 SEADYAHIPAEA
+718 EHIPAEA
-730 HDIPGKLTEILIP
+730 HQIPGKLTEIIIP

-752 GLTFPMNSTS
+752 GLTFPMNDLS
-762 PDYPDLIV
+762 PEYPDIIV

-818 CNPDNMEKVETAIK
+818 CNPDNMPKVETAIK

-846 ELANAQKGY
+846 ELADAQKGY
-855 LEKQEVSRTSDAS
+855 LEQEQVSRTSDAS

-873 TTNLFADRNMT
+873 STNLFADRNMT

-897 ADAAQQAFA
+897 TEAAQQAFT
-906 KYIHPENLIIVVSGS
+906 KFIHPEDLIIAISGS
-921 LKKQD
+921 LKK